1 MVSGVL
7 LLAAIFGGYLL
18 GDALLVIA
26 LLLVPVGMAGFH
38 LLQQHTYGRM
48 GRAAFWLVV
57 VGSMVMLLSGTIFL
71 KLGQQ
76 AGDLSQAW
84 PPLGWVVVALVGGL
98 VSMLGGFMLYGEATL
113 QAKVLPPWCGVAFI
127 AAPPFGVATSILVFF
142 LFSSTT
148 FSEVSMFVV
157 FGVVWLR

>member
-18 GDALLVIA
+18 GDVLLVIA

-38 LLQQHTYGRM
+38 LLQRHTYGCM

-57 VGSMVMLLSGTIFL
+57 VGSVVMLLSGTIFL

-84 PPLGWVVVALVGGL
+84 PPGAGWH
-98 VSMLGGFMLYGEATL
+98 
-113 QAKVLPPWCGVAFI
+113 
-127 AAPPFGVATSILVFF
+127 
-142 LFSSTT
+142 SSRPRP
-148 FSEVSMFVV
+148 SA
-157 FGVVWLR
+157 